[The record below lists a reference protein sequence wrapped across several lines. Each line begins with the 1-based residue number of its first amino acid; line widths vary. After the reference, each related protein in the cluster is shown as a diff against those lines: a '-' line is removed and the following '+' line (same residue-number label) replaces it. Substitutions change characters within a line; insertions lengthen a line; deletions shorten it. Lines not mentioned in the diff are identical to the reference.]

1 MITEIRQD
9 AITRLPVI
17 DMAATG
23 KNITRLRENADL
35 SVRDLQNILGF
46 ETPQAIYRWQRG
58 LAMPAIDNLIALAVI
73 FGVKLDDI
81 VVVGIMP
88 TSSN

>member
-1 MITEIRQD
+1 M
-9 AITRLPVI
+9 TRLPMI

-58 LAMPAIDNLIALAVI
+58 LAMPAIDNLVALAVI
-73 FGVKLDDI
+73 FGVKMDDI
-81 VVVGIMP
+81 VVVGITP
-88 TSSN
+88 TSGN

>member
-1 MITEIRQD
+1 M
-9 AITRLPVI
+9 TRLPMI

-58 LAMPAIDNLIALAVI
+58 LAMPAIDNLVALAVI

-81 VVVGIMP
+81 VVVGITP
-88 TSSN
+88 TDGE

>member
-1 MITEIRQD
+1 M
-9 AITRLPVI
+9 TRLPVI

-23 KNITRLRENADL
+23 RNITRLRENAGL

-58 LAMPAIDNLIALAVI
+58 LAMPAIDNLVALAVI
-73 FGVKLDDI
+73 FGVRLDDI
-81 VVVGIMP
+81 VVVGITP
-88 TSSN
+88 TDGD

>member
-1 MITEIRQD
+1 M
-9 AITRLPVI
+9 TRLPMI
-17 DMAATG
+17 DMTATG
-23 KNITRLRENADL
+23 KNITRLRENAGL
-35 SVRDLQNILGF
+35 SVRDLQNILGL